1 MAMTSPF
8 PPFIFP
14 GLRRCHGTRSREEK
28 HTMTQNAAALAQKP
42 KKRKMGRLERKNTL
56 VALSFIAPNF
66 IGFAI
71 FTLIPVVM
79 SVIMSFMDSKTGAI
93 FGAQWVGLNNYAEIF
108 KVAKVSE
115 KIAAG
120 GLMEGLTYFFNR
132 VDLGIALKNTVF
144 YTVVTVPLTLICSI
158 CLALVLNRAVK
169 GAVAFRAILFFPY
182 VASMVAICVCW
193 NFMLMKNGP
202 INQLLMAIGI
212 NFNKSWTADST
223 MAMWAIILVSVWRS
237 MGYYMVIY
245 LAALQGVPRELY
257 EAATVD
263 GANKWQQF
271 WNVTLP
277 QLNPTTFFA
286 SIMLIIGCFKIYDTV
301 AIMTGGGPG
310 RATKMLVT
318 YIYDTA
324 FAQFKYGIASAIA
337 MVLLVIVLL
346 VTLIQFSMEKKFSND

>member
-1 MAMTSPF
+1 MAQTAV
-8 PPFIFP
+8 
-14 GLRRCHGTRSREEK
+14 
-28 HTMTQNAAALAQKP
+28 NQKP
-42 KKRKMGRLERKNTL
+42 KRGKMGRLERKNTL

-79 SVIMSFMDSKTGAI
+79 SVFMSLMESKTGALS
-93 FGAQWVGLNNYAEIF
+93 GAKWVGFANYAEIF
-108 KVAKVSE
+108 NTAKVGQ
-115 KIAAG
+115 KMADG
-120 GLMEGLTYFFNR
+120 GFFEGLNYFFNR

-144 YTVVTVPLTLICSI
+144 YTIVTVPLTLICSI
-158 CLALVLNRAVK
+158 ALALVLNRAVK
-169 GAVAFRAILFFPY
+169 GAVAFRAIFFFPY

-202 INQLLMAIGI
+202 INQIGMALGSS
-212 NFNKSWTADST
+212 FNKSWTADST

-245 LAALQGVPRELY
+245 LAALQGVPHELY

-263 GANKWQQF
+263 GANGWQQF
-271 WNVTLP
+271 WHVTLP
-277 QLNPTTFFA
+277 QLRPTTFFA
-286 SIMLIIGCFKIYDTV
+286 SVMLIIGCFKIYDTV
-301 AIMTGGGPG
+301 AIMTEGGPG
-310 RATKMLVT
+310 RSTKMLVT

-324 FAQFKYGIASAIA
+324 FKQFEYGRANAIA

-346 VTLIQFSMEKKFSND
+346 VTIIQFSMEKKFSND